1 MNYNKGGGEPHT
13 LIVAQEFTHCCDQ
26 IVTVFLADNGPFK
39 VIKLTI
45 LPLEEFTDILPYQVE
60 TRHQTER

>member
-1 MNYNKGGGEPHT
+1 
-13 LIVAQEFTHCCDQ
+13 VAQEFTHCCDQ